1 MTKKCNPLVTRTK
14 KRNPLALAF
23 FTGKKNDRN
32 VQNDRRFF
40 DYVRHVLRFKPE
52 FGIFPKPVCFASSE
66 HQGQFRNKNNHLMK
80 SCSCINTF
88 LRSTQVKKKYHI
100 AVVEGRCHPT
110 KYSMPRPPPTEYEF
124 HSCILVVDK
133 LTKSIFVFNPWK
145 LGARPL
151 VMNYIS
157 DIQPN
162 LVKLIV
168 KLYPEKYKTFYLGGN
183 QTSQAD
189 CRYRIMCTLK
199 EIGSLRGY
207 SLRDHF
213 DWIALN

>member
-1 MTKKCNPLVTRTK
+1 MRVSKKFNAIFIFHIQDTIIMPKTRSRKKNPLT
-14 KRNPLALAF
+14 LAYF
-23 FTGKKNDRN
+23 KDNDAN
-32 VQNDRRFF
+32 VQKDYDFF
-40 DYVRHVLRFKPE
+40 NFARNALRFRTE
-52 FGIFPKPVCFASSE
+52 FTLFPKPVCFASSP
-66 HQGQFRNKNNHLMK
+66 HQQEFKVKNRTLMK
-80 SCSCINTF
+80 TCACFSSFCQ
-88 LRSTQVKKKYHI
+88 STKYKKNSYHI

-162 LVKLIV
+162 LVRR
-168 KLYPEKYKTFYLGGN
+168 PSYLRVGLLSGN
-183 QTSQAD
+183 FLRVS
-189 CRYRIMCTLK
+189 CRK
-199 EIGSLRGY
+199 E
-207 SLRDHF
+207 LRD
-213 DWIALN
+213 